1 MYIYTY
7 VRMYVSF
14 FMIKSDVFVS
24 TLKMMDTIKI
34 NFQKFAIKIF
44 TIRYE
49 NLTKLTNITSLHHT
63 KGH

>member
-1 MYIYTY
+1 
-7 VRMYVSF
+7 MYVCIIF
-14 FMIKSDVFVS
+14 KIKSDVIVS
-24 TLKMMDTIKI
+24 TLKMMDIIKI

-49 NLTKLTNITSLHHT
+49 KLTKLTNITSVHHT

>member
-1 MYIYTY
+1 MYICTY
-7 VRMYVSF
+7 VCII

-24 TLKMMDTIKI
+24 TLKMMDIIKI